1 MKKVLIAVDYH
12 PVSEK
17 VAEKGYELAKSM
29 NAEVCLL
36 HVLDDVRFYSAQYP
50 SFLGYEG
57 YPGMGP
63 NFNVAM
69 EMQNI
74 AEDFLDK
81 ASKHLNDEM
90 VQTKL
95 VEGETTKA
103 LLSYAE
109 EWGADYIV
117 MGTHS
122 HSVLEKLFMGTVAQK
137 VLERTTIPVF
147 MVPVKK

>member
-17 VAEKGYELAKSM
+17 VAEQGYQLAKSM

-36 HVLDDVRFYSAQYP
+36 HVLDDVGFYSVQYP
-50 SFLGYEG
+50 TFLGYEG
-57 YPGMGP
+57 YPDMGA

-74 AEDFLDK
+74 AKDFLDK
-81 ASKHLNDEM
+81 ASKHLNDEA

-109 EWGADYIV
+109 KWGADLIV

-137 VLERTTIPVF
+137 VLERTKIPVF